1 MASSS
6 EAFSKFSTWKNL
18 DTPLKVTIIERDEPE
33 IVLNGRIDFL
43 DEAASQVGIISP
55 DREFGALDVDAA
67 KFSIEPGR
75 VVASRNDVEW
85 LIFEPEV
92 GE

>member
-6 EAFSKFSTWKNL
+6 EAFSKFSIWKNL
-18 DTPLKVTIIERDEPE
+18 DTPLKVTMLERDEPE
-33 IVLNGRIDFL
+33 IVVCGRIDAL

-55 DREFGALDVDAA
+55 EREFGMFDVEGAE
-67 KFSIEPGR
+67 FSIEPGR
-75 VVASRNDVEW
+75 VVVSRNDAEW

>member
-6 EAFSKFSTWKNL
+6 EAFARFSIWKNL
-18 DTPLKVTIIERDEPE
+18 DTPLKVTMIERDEPE
-33 IVLNGRIDFL
+33 IVLCGRIDAL
-43 DEAASQVGIISP
+43 DEGASQIGIISS
-55 DREFGALDVDAA
+55 DRQFGAFDVDEA
-67 KFSIEPGR
+67 KFFIERGR
-75 VVASRNDVEW
+75 VVVSRNDAEW